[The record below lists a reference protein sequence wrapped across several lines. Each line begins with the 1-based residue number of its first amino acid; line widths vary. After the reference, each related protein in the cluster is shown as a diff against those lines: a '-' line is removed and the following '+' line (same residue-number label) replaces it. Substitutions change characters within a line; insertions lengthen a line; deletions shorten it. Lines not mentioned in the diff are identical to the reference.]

1 MHTEDRIGTPRP
13 FVNMVDPQF
22 PALKIIHAAVVG
34 LIGPQGEVLKAL
46 IGRSKR
52 FQGIL
57 QVLVA
62 SDELLTARIDSDA
75 FKVASKFPLSHH
87 VVG

>member
-1 MHTEDRIGTPRP
+1 
-13 FVNMVDPQF
+13 MVDPQF

>member
-1 MHTEDRIGTPRP
+1 MHAQNRIRISRP

-22 PALKIIHAAVVG
+22 SALKIIHAAVVG

-46 IGRSKR
+46 IGSSKR

-62 SDELLTARIDSDA
+62 SNELLAASRHSDA
-75 FKVASKFPLSHH
+75 FKVAAKLPLSHH
-87 VVG
+87 IVG